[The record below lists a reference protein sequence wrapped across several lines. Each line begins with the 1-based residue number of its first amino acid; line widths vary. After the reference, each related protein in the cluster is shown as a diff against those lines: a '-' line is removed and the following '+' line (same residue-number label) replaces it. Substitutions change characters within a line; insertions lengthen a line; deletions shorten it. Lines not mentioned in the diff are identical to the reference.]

1 MEPIG
6 LGDLVSMLGI
16 ILVNGVALASSFTKL
31 NIRISENSKD
41 ILAIQT
47 DIEEHKRTNKCDLQ
61 DFRTAMTAERLE
73 NKNEL
78 DKISIELAEFYNL
91 SLDVKLNRKIPC
103 KRMPKKLSSVGELGA
118 VESMNKEII
127 LIFRK
132 NKI

>member
-47 DIEEHKRTNKCDLQ
+47 DIEEHKRTNKSDLQ
-61 DFRTAMTAERLE
+61 DFRTVITAERLE

-78 DKISIELAEFYNL
+78 DKISIAISNVISSISDLRVDIA
-91 SLDVKLNRKIPC
+91 KLTMRNEYSDKI
-103 KRMPKKLSSVGELGA
+103 
-118 VESMNKEII
+118 NKDD
-127 LIFRK
+127 K
-132 NKI
+132 HNK

>member
-47 DIEEHKRTNKCDLQ
+47 DIEEHKKTNKSELQ

-73 NKNEL
+73 NKSEL
-78 DKISIELAEFYNL
+78 DKISIAISNVISSISDLRVDIA
-91 SLDVKLNRKIPC
+91 KLTMRNEYSDKI
-103 KRMPKKLSSVGELGA
+103 
-118 VESMNKEII
+118 NKND
-127 LIFRK
+127 K
-132 NKI
+132 HNK

>member
-47 DIEEHKRTNKCDLQ
+47 DIEEHKRTNKSDLH
-61 DFRTAMTAERLE
+61 DFRTVITAERLE

-78 DKISIELAEFYNL
+78 DKISIAISNVISSISDLRVDIA
-91 SLDVKLNRKIPC
+91 KLTMRNEYSDK
-103 KRMPKKLSSVGELGA
+103 
-118 VESMNKEII
+118 MNNDDKHS
-127 LIFRK
+127 K
-132 NKI
+132 